1 MADSPMNSDLNQLFA
16 DLRFFTE
23 RMGWF
28 TAGRSEEGWLD
39 TASARELLAIWDERL
54 EPWRGHIAD
63 EQVEAHFESLVPWM
77 EKVRA
82 NVRFMFLAA
91 LHDTVMA
98 RFRWIATEK
107 TVAIP
112 GRMLANIEASTPEDR
127 EMLLQQAREVLGH
140 EFDAEAMFRDTM
152 AMADRSEQD
161 WLKQRAL
168 FDRLWAEHI
177 TPEIA
182 GRLQSSD
189 FASSALWMAEI
200 VNDMA
205 ESQQQ
210 HPELK

>member
-1 MADSPMNSDLNQLFA
+1 MDSSRNA
-16 DLRFFTE
+16 WCGLRP
-23 RMGWF
+23 G
-28 TAGRSEEGWLD
+28 AQKKGGLD
-39 TASARELLAIWDERL
+39 TASTRELLAIWDERL
-54 EPWRGHIAD
+54 EPWRGRIAD

-82 NVRFMFLAA
+82 MVRFMFLAA

-107 TVAIP
+107 TVSIP
-112 GRMLANIEASTPEDR
+112 GRMRANIERATPEDR

-140 EFDAEAMFRDTM
+140 EFDAEAMFRETM

-168 FDRLWAEHI
+168 FDRLWLEHI
-177 TPEIA
+177 TPKIA
-182 GRLQSSD
+182 GRLETSD
-189 FASSALWMAEI
+189 FASTALWMAEI

-205 ESQQQ
+205 EIQRQ
-210 HPELK
+210 HPELA